1 MLSEKQDLLKKI
13 TIAFDSLANLFACYI
28 AFIIKT
34 KLLPIAYRGL
44 IINEELWITMI
55 LIPFLYYFLSTNFDI
70 YQIRYKKFK
79 DIVLNSFK
87 INLIIIF
94 SLLTIFFLFKF
105 QSISR
110 IFLLLY
116 FFASLFFIITSRY
129 LGLIIYRYYIK
140 KGFYNK
146 NILIVGS
153 GHNVDEF
160 VENINQHEIW
170 GVNILG
176 IINDDPLVVNRMNF
190 KYKINGTLKELRK
203 ILLEHPVDELVC
215 SVPLNKLA
223 RLQYVLETCEQ
234 IGISVIILS
243 NFFNL
248 VLGKSKMGNIAGIPI
263 VTYSMTPDFIL
274 PLLIKR
280 TFDILFSV
288 LSIIIASPLLLMIII
303 IIKSTSQGQMLFVQE
318 RCGLNGRRFKMYK
331 FRTMVNNAEEL
342 KTQLVDMNEIDGPV
356 FKIKSDPRITWIGS
370 ILRRTSIDEIPQL
383 FNVLKGEMSI
393 VGPRPPI
400 PEEVEKY
407 EFWQRRRLSMRPG
420 LTCLWQ
426 ISGRNEIS
434 FDEWMKLD
442 LKYIDDWGLGLDFKI
457 ILKTIPVVLFRK
469 GAY

>member
-1 MLSEKQDLLKKI
+1 
-13 TIAFDSLANLFACYI
+13 
-28 AFIIKT
+28 
-34 KLLPIAYRGL
+34 
-44 IINEELWITMI
+44 
-55 LIPFLYYFLSTNFDI
+55 
-70 YQIRYKKFK
+70 
-79 DIVLNSFK
+79 
-87 INLIIIF
+87 
-94 SLLTIFFLFKF
+94 
-105 QSISR
+105 
-110 IFLLLY
+110 
-116 FFASLFFIITSRY
+116 
-129 LGLIIYRYYIK
+129 
-140 KGFYNK
+140 
-146 NILIVGS
+146 
-153 GHNVDEF
+153 
-160 VENINQHEIW
+160 
-170 GVNILG
+170 
-176 IINDDPLVVNRMNF
+176 
-190 KYKINGTLKELRK
+190 
-203 ILLEHPVDELVC
+203 
-215 SVPLNKLA
+215 
-223 RLQYVLETCEQ
+223 
-234 IGISVIILS
+234 
-243 NFFNL
+243 
-248 VLGKSKMGNIAGIPI
+248 
-263 VTYSMTPDFIL
+263 
-274 PLLIKR
+274 
-280 TFDILFSV
+280 
-288 LSIIIASPLLLMIII
+288 MIII